1 MAKKS
6 TRLEELHNTFQENGI
21 SLETIMQNDR
31 LIREIKKHADEV
43 PDYRHPSYVQHLLGD
58 IIMIVFFAVLGN
70 ANEWAE
76 IEAFAK
82 VKEKW
87 LRKYLDL
94 PNGVPTDDTYRIVFS
109 NICTDHFFQVT
120 TGILLRTIDGII
132 GMAGKQDN
140 IYEKSVVSIDGKVS
154 CGSGRKETAEGKV
167 RALQPR
173 NC

>member
-1 MAKKS
+1 M
-6 TRLEELHNTFQENGI
+6 
-21 SLETIMQNDR
+21 
-31 LIREIKKHADEV
+31 
-43 PDYRHPSYVQHLLGD
+43 
-58 IIMIVFFAVLGN
+58 
-70 ANEWAE
+70 
-76 IEAFAK
+76 
-82 VKEKW
+82 KEKW
-87 LRKYLDL
+87 FRKYLDL
-94 PNGVPTDDTYRIVFS
+94 PNGVPTDDTYRVVFS

-132 GMAGKQDN
+132 GLAGKRDN